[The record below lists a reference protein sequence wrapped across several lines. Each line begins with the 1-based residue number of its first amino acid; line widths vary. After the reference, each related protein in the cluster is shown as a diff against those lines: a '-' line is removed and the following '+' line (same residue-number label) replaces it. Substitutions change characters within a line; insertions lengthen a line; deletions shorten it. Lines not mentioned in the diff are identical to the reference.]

1 MIMTPSLPSK
11 LLLNNPLI
19 SLLQTPKT
27 PSQILQIQAHLIIT
41 GVISNTFATSR
52 LIVAISASSSPPNMA
67 YAELVFAHLPH
78 PNSFIYNTIIRGH
91 AAGPTPLQALVFY
104 RRMRRDGV
112 PGDNHTYPFVLKACG
127 LAVDLEEGRRVH
139 GEVVKRGF
147 YEDLFVGNGLISM
160 YCRCGEV
167 DSGRKV
173 FDEIPERDL
182 VSWNSTVG
190 GYAILGKMVEAQGLF
205 DEMPER
211 DVFTWAIMIDGYGK
225 KLGDVVQ
232 ARKLFDRMPKRDL
245 VSWNSMIDG
254 YAAVGDMSAARTLFE
269 EMPERN
275 VISWSIMIDG
285 YARHK
290 NSKESL
296 NLFQQMLCQGTKPDK
311 VSTVGAIIACA
322 QLGALDQGR
331 WIHIYMKKNKVF
343 SDIVVQ
349 TALIDMYMK
358 CGSLEDARAVFKN
371 MSEKN
376 MISWNVMIVGLGING
391 HGEEALELFSQMER
405 NGTPM
410 DDLTFLGVLTACSH
424 AGLVTD
430 GLRIFEMMRSSGGFE
445 PKVQHY
451 GCIIDLLGRAG
462 RLDEAKNFID
472 SMLVKPNSALWGSL
486 LAACRIH
493 QRVDLAEASVEQLV
507 ELEEDDCGVYVLLS
521 NIYAEKKM
529 WDDVLRVRTLMRDR
543 GMKKETG
550 RSVIEVDGA
559 VHEFVN
565 GGGSFHQMEEIYSII
580 RHLSKM
586 LRS

>member
-1 MIMTPSLPSK
+1 
-11 LLLNNPLI
+11 
-19 SLLQTPKT
+19 
-27 PSQILQIQAHLIIT
+27 
-41 GVISNTFATSR
+41 
-52 LIVAISASSSPPNMA
+52 
-67 YAELVFAHLPH
+67 
-78 PNSFIYNTIIRGH
+78 
-91 AAGPTPLQALVFY
+91 
-104 RRMRRDGV
+104 
-112 PGDNHTYPFVLKACG
+112 
-127 LAVDLEEGRRVH
+127 
-139 GEVVKRGF
+139 
-147 YEDLFVGNGLISM
+147 
-160 YCRCGEV
+160 
-167 DSGRKV
+167 
-173 FDEIPERDL
+173 
-182 VSWNSTVG
+182 
-190 GYAILGKMVEAQGLF
+190 
-205 DEMPER
+205 
-211 DVFTWAIMIDGYGK
+211 MIDGYGK

-424 AGLVTD
+424 AGQT
-430 GLRIFEMMRSSGGFE
+430 ISIK
-445 PKVQHY
+445 KV
-451 GCIIDLLGRAG
+451 DKLGRLKAYLPSQRRG
-462 RLDEAKNFID
+462 GAHFAVNQHQQKELDCQDQPAILHIPICCYWANLLCGDAWEA
-472 SMLVKPNSALWGSL
+472 
-486 LAACRIH
+486 
-493 QRVDLAEASVEQLV
+493 
-507 ELEEDDCGVYVLLS
+507 
-521 NIYAEKKM
+521 
-529 WDDVLRVRTLMRDR
+529 
-543 GMKKETG
+543 
-550 RSVIEVDGA
+550 
-559 VHEFVN
+559 
-565 GGGSFHQMEEIYSII
+565 
-580 RHLSKM
+580 
-586 LRS
+586 